1 MANKFDEKAKH
12 YDSPQQLAL
21 ADHFNKVIRSL
32 IEEYQFDTVV
42 DYGGGTGNLALGLA
56 DKAKKIIITDI
67 SQAMLDQAKQKIEA
81 TGHTHITTEL
91 VDETNQS
98 IKEAYDLLLIS
109 LVLHHVPD
117 YKDLL
122 EKLFVS
128 LNDNGQFIMIDF
140 YQDLDANYS
149 GFDLEN
155 LSKEL
160 ETLGLKTV
168 TKELII
174 EGDALFMR
182 PEGKAFI
189 LQAIK
194 TEKT

>member
-12 YDSPQQLAL
+12 YDSPEQLAL
-21 ADHFNKVIRSL
+21 AEHFTKVIRSL
-32 IEEYQFDTVV
+32 LDGYQIDTIV

-56 DKAKKIIITDI
+56 DLAEKIILTDI

-81 TGHTHITTEL
+81 AGHTHITTQL
-91 VDETNQS
+91 VDETNKS
-98 IKEAYDLLLIS
+98 IKDAYDLLLIS

-122 EKLFVS
+122 EELFVT

-140 YQDLDANYS
+140 YQDLEANYS
-149 GFDLEN
+149 GFDLD
-155 LSKEL
+155 LLAKEL
-160 ETLGLKTV
+160 ESLGLKTV

-182 PEGKAFI
+182 PQGKAFI

-194 TEKT
+194 TTQL